1 MDVQFSPGQK
11 AFVREA
17 IATGRITS
25 EEEAVRQALLMWEE
39 RERQRVEVLGAVEIA
54 RASLARGE
62 GRRIASETEL
72 RQFSEDV
79 KRRGMARLATEQT
92 RP

>member
-72 RQFSEDV
+72 RQFSEEV